1 MSPRKKTAASIAIVI
16 AGTAA
21 FAAYA
26 NSQPHEIG
34 NGVTLTVEIGVGLA
48 IAIILFHWSSRRERE
63 TQVVLDQ
70 IKKVSDQQAEFK
82 NKQSEEAKQELI
94 ENLNGI
100 SKEAKIALHC
110 ADLQTSRSQ
119 LGVGEESIPSI
130 CDGIRARIRSLD
142 RLNTAAR
149 DFLPPDYRKRLH
161 TLAEIRPDEPM
172 DGVNGARFC
181 MRIKKF
187 VDGWLGNM
195 ARPAASDAGAADE
208 DETIMSAS
216 VDRVVYPIGSTV
228 YVRAKVI
235 PLIGGEKIRCEARG
249 QDGNVLWSAEIDPKD
264 GRRDPELSA
273 QNIFETSF
281 ELSGPEWETERA
293 YAVTVAYKARSATA
307 EFSVGRHM
315 PVLESD
321 KQTYARPSGMVITVI
336 DPDSNKDNKS
346 AEYVGDRPDSR
357 LVIETDLGRID
368 GCRLA
373 ETGPDTGIFQGTVE
387 IVDESDP
394 QAGPG
399 ETARANGTGDGRIA
413 CRKGE
418 EIRMTYTN
426 GTDTAKLTAYA
437 ENYNVVKTDQKTYT
451 CTDKVHIT
459 VIAPDFSEPDRVS
472 LIGGGKDCTVSVRT
486 SVGDLGKYVLAETG
500 PGTGV
505 FTGEVRLTGFA
516 GMEDHIRT
524 GVAAKRRFGATGGNG
539 PTDGTLAC
547 RAQDSIEVVF
557 DAGGSK
563 SRGIAA
569 VEWNAGVVALDRP
582 AYRVGETA
590 VVTVADPDM
599 NLDPDAEDSF
609 KIRICS
615 DSDKKGI
622 WTTVRET
629 GPTTGVFEGRVLFDS
644 RGSSEDGARLRV
656 AVGDTV
662 RAEYEDTTVPG
673 SGGAHDTQWII
684 SSSLITDDGTVTPP
698 LERARLE
705 MDVRSEET
713 GTEVIK
719 SGDAVAIKVRATV
732 LERPASFVAIVQIE
746 GMDGTGAGPMEH
758 PMDSESGP
766 TEHTF
771 GWRPPAPGVFTVTA
785 FLWKSMAEPVPLCEP
800 VSKEVNVV

>member
-1 MSPRKKTAASIAIVI
+1 MSPRKKTAASIAIVM
-16 AGTAA
+16 AGTAI

-26 NSQPHEIG
+26 NAQPHEIG

-48 IAIILFHWSSRRERE
+48 IAIILFHWSSRREKE
-63 TQVVLDQ
+63 TQEVLDQ

-100 SKEAKIALHC
+100 SKDAKIALYC
-110 ADLQTSRSQ
+110 TDLQTNRLQ
-119 LGVGEESIPSI
+119 TGAEDSIPGI
-130 CDGIRARIRSLD
+130 CDDIGVRIRSLD

-161 TLAEIRPDEPM
+161 TLAEIRLDEPV
-172 DGVNGARFC
+172 DGVNGVRFC

-195 ARPAASDAGAADE
+195 ARPAASDAGMVGE
-208 DETIMSAS
+208 DETVMSAS
-216 VDRVVYPIGSTV
+216 VDRVVYPIGGTV

-235 PLIGGEKIRCEARG
+235 PLIKGEKIRCEARG
-249 QDGNVLWSAEIDPKD
+249 QDGNVLWSSEIDPED

-273 QNIFETSF
+273 QNTFETAF
-281 ELSGPEWETERA
+281 KLGGPEWETERA
-293 YAVTVAYKARSATA
+293 YAVTAAYKARSATA

-357 LVIETDLGRID
+357 LVIETDLGKID

-387 IVDESDP
+387 IVDEGDP
-394 QAGPG
+394 QAGPD
-399 ETARANGTGDGRIA
+399 ETARANGTGGGRIA
-413 CRKGE
+413 CRKGG

-426 GTDTAKLTAYA
+426 GTDTAELTAYA
-437 ENYNVVKTDQKTYT
+437 ENHNVVKTDQKTYT

-459 VIAPDFSEPDRVS
+459 IMAPDFSEPDRVS
-472 LIGGGKDCTVSVRT
+472 LIGGGKDCTVSVCT
-486 SVGDLGKYVLAETG
+486 SVGELGKYVLAETG

-547 RAQDSIEVVF
+547 RAQDSIEVLF
-557 DAGGSK
+557 DAGGDR
-563 SRGIAA
+563 SRGAA
-569 VEWNAGVVALDRP
+569 TVEWNAGVVALDRP
-582 AYRVGETA
+582 GYRVGETA
-590 VVTVADPDM
+590 VVAVADPDM
-599 NLDPDAEDSF
+599 NLDPDAEDCF
-609 KIRICS
+609 KIRVWS

-622 WTTVRET
+622 WLTVRET
-629 GPTTGVFEGRVLFDS
+629 GPATGMFTGSVLFDS
-644 RGSSEDGARLRV
+644 SGSSETEARLRV

-673 SGGAHDTQWII
+673 SSGAHDARRRS
-684 SSSLITDDGTVTPP
+684 SSSLITGDGTVTPP

-705 MDVRSEET
+705 MDIRNEKT

-719 SGDAVAIKVRATV
+719 SGDAVAVAVKATV
-732 LERPASFVAIVQIE
+732 IESPASFVAIVQIE
-746 GMDGTGAGPMEH
+746 GINGASAGPVEH

-771 GWRPPAPGVFTVTA
+771 AWTPPAPGVFTVTA
-785 FLWKSMAEPVPLCEP
+785 FLWKSMDNPVPLCGP